1 MNLKQYLRKY
11 FVTQFQLPN
20 SILTFWFLL
29 LTLVNVLVFFQSLSA
44 TSGVRIVTNNNLVYN
59 QSSIWVVVS
68 IAYLFNSIIAM
79 FSSTYNSRFN
89 LLFVMT
95 NGLLLTVLTYLS
107 WLTFV
112 NI

>member
-1 MNLKQYLRKY
+1 MNLKQYLQKY
-11 FVTQFQLPN
+11 FDTQFQLPN
-20 SILTFWFLL
+20 NILTFWFLL

-44 TSGVRIVTNNNLVYN
+44 TNGIRILTNNNLVYN
-59 QSSIWVVVS
+59 QSSVWLLVS
-68 IAYLFNSIIAM
+68 VAYIANTIVSLV
-79 FSSTYNSRFN
+79 SSNYNSRFN
-89 LLFVMT
+89 LLFVMA

>member
-1 MNLKQYLRKY
+1 MNFNQYLRKY
-11 FVTQFQLPN
+11 FATQFQLPN
-20 SILTFWFLL
+20 NILTFWFLL

-44 TSGVRIVTNNNLVYN
+44 TSGIRVLTNNNLVYN

-68 IAYLFNSIIAM
+68 VAYLFNSIIAM
-79 FSSTYNSRFN
+79 LSSTYNSRFN
-89 LLFVMT
+89 LLFVMA